1 MTIGRVAT
9 LVALETGLAPILRTP
24 AEILGDDDGTDD
36 STANAPLDAN
46 DRLTAFLDAADAEM
60 LVVLHAF
67 KCGAVLD
74 AAAAAAS
81 SSRRPTVLVFGGTD
95 VNVDAAMGDGAKC
108 RDLRRRVAAAD
119 RVVAFSRAMVDAA
132 APALG
137 RDDAAPWRAKIAVIP
152 QGVALPEEAEEG
164 SKSGEERSFVGE
176 SESLRG
182 ESESLRGESES
193 LRGESE
199 SLRGV
204 LGVSA
209 ITPVFLLPAG
219 LRPVKDVLW
228 AAAALERA
236 ADPGTQQRTP
246 RTRSGGDGDSH
257 VSQSSPEPFVGA
269 LEPLFVVA
277 VMGPS
282 LDASYAAEVRAF
294 ADESARSRLGAF
306 RLLPARDRATTLRF
320 MRESAGVLN
329 TSASEGQS
337 GALLEAAACGVAIVA
352 RDVPGN
358 RALLRLL
365 AEAMEEEEDGKAR
378 GLPAA
383 AADPSEPPKSS
394 SGEGGTYARA
404 GRVGA
409 HACGTLCDAPEALA
423 EAVKALAVSAEGFR
437 RGPDDRDGDRGDRG
451 EYSYG
456 DGDVYGDGDGVDGDS
471 VAEDDELLSRA
482 NGDGTDSNALGAR
495 VVLASVRAAAERARI
510 GARRL
515 AERERRDWGALARE
529 MLSGEGG
536 GRSATDDGRRAQG
549 SQRGVGAPSRCARA
563 RRTRPDPPGPEKHLF
578 VSVVAKPVSR
588 AFIYQ

>member
-1 MTIGRVAT
+1 MPATRRFFSSATSGETTREGDGDGGSTRDGDGSTRDGDGSKTAADSGNGVTIGRVAT

-36 STANAPLDAN
+36 TTANAPLDAN

-164 SKSGEERSFVGE
+164 SKSGEERGFV
-176 SESLRG
+176 G

-209 ITPVFLLPAG
+209 NTPVFLLPAG

-246 RTRSGGDGDSH
+246 LTRSGGDGDSR
-257 VSQSSPEPFVGA
+257 VNQQSSPPEPFVGA
-269 LEPLFVVA
+269 LEPRFVVA

-365 AEAMEEEEDGKAR
+365 AEATEEEEDGKAR

-409 HACGTLCDAPEALA
+409 HACGTLCDAPEAFA

-437 RGPDDRDGDRGDRG
+437 RGPDRDGDRGDYG

-482 NGDGTDSNALGAR
+482 NGDGTDPKALGAR

-536 GRSATDDGRRAQG
+536 GAVRD
-549 SQRGVGAPSRCARA
+549 
-563 RRTRPDPPGPEKHLF
+563 
-578 VSVVAKPVSR
+578 
-588 AFIYQ
+588 

>member
-1 MTIGRVAT
+1 VTIGRVAT

-24 AEILGDDDGTDD
+24 AEILGDDDGTDGT
-36 STANAPLDAN
+36 TANAPLDAN

-74 AAAAAAS
+74 AAAAAAAASSRDAS
-81 SSRRPTVLVFGGTD
+81 SSSSTSSSSAGPPRRRPTVLVFGGTD

-164 SKSGEERSFVGE
+164 SKSGEERGFV
-176 SESLRG
+176 
-182 ESESLRGESES
+182 
-193 LRGESE
+193 GESE

-204 LGVSA
+204 LGVSTN
-209 ITPVFLLPAG
+209 TPVFLLPAG

-246 RTRSGGDGDSH
+246 RTRSGGDSDSR

-269 LEPLFVVA
+269 LEPRFVVA

-358 RALLRLL
+358 RALLQLL
-365 AEAMEEEEDGKAR
+365 AEATEEEEDGKAR

-394 SGEGGTYARA
+394 SGEGGTYACA

-437 RGPDDRDGDRGDRG
+437 RGPDDRDGDRGDYG

-482 NGDGTDSNALGAR
+482 NGDGTDPKALGAR

-536 GRSATDDGRRAQG
+536 GAVRD
-549 SQRGVGAPSRCARA
+549 
-563 RRTRPDPPGPEKHLF
+563 
-578 VSVVAKPVSR
+578 
-588 AFIYQ
+588 

>member
-1 MTIGRVAT
+1 MPATRRFFSSATSGETTRDGDGDDGDDGSTRDGDGSKTAADSGNGVTIGRVAT

-24 AEILGDDDGTDD
+24 AEILGDDDGTDGT
-36 STANAPLDAN
+36 TANAPLDAN

-193 LRGESE
+193 LRG
-199 SLRGV
+199 V

-209 ITPVFLLPAG
+209 LTPVFLLPAG

-236 ADPGTQQRTP
+236 ADPGTQCAT
-246 RTRSGGDGDSH
+246 RTRSGDSR

-358 RALLRLL
+358 RALLQLL
-365 AEAMEEEEDGKAR
+365 AEATEEEEDGKAR

-394 SGEGGTYARA
+394 SGEGGTYACA

-456 DGDVYGDGDGVDGDS
+456 GGDVYGDGDGVDGDG

-529 MLSGEGG
+529 TLSGEGG
-536 GRSATDDGRRAQG
+536 GAVRD
-549 SQRGVGAPSRCARA
+549 
-563 RRTRPDPPGPEKHLF
+563 
-578 VSVVAKPVSR
+578 
-588 AFIYQ
+588 

>member
-1 MTIGRVAT
+1 MPATRRFFSSATSGETTRDGDGDDGSTRDGDGSTRDGDGSTRDGDGSKTAADSGNGVTIGRVAT

-24 AEILGDDDGTDD
+24 AEILGDDDGTDGT
-36 STANAPLDAN
+36 TANAPLDAN

-164 SKSGEERSFVGE
+164 SKSGEERVFV
-176 SESLRG
+176 
-182 ESESLRGESES
+182 GESES

-209 ITPVFLLPAG
+209 NTPVFLLPAG

-269 LEPLFVVA
+269 LEPRFVVA

-358 RALLRLL
+358 RALLQLL
-365 AEAMEEEEDGKAR
+365 AEATEEEEDGKAR

-394 SGEGGTYARA
+394 SGEGGTYACA

-409 HACGTLCDAPEALA
+409 HACGTLCDAPEAFA

-437 RGPDDRDGDRGDRG
+437 RGPDDRDGDRGDYG

-482 NGDGTDSNALGAR
+482 NGDGTDPKALGAR

-536 GRSATDDGRRAQG
+536 GAVRD
-549 SQRGVGAPSRCARA
+549 
-563 RRTRPDPPGPEKHLF
+563 
-578 VSVVAKPVSR
+578 
-588 AFIYQ
+588 

>member
-1 MTIGRVAT
+1 VPATGKFFSSATSGETTREGDGDGGSTRDGDGSTRDGDGSKTAADSGNGVTIGRVAT

-36 STANAPLDAN
+36 TTANAPLDAN

-164 SKSGEERSFVGE
+164 SKSGEERGFV
-176 SESLRG
+176 G

-209 ITPVFLLPAG
+209 NTPVFLLPAG

-236 ADPGTQQRTP
+236 ADPGTQCAT
-246 RTRSGGDGDSH
+246 RTRSGDSH

-365 AEAMEEEEDGKAR
+365 AEATEEEEDGKAR

-394 SGEGGTYARA
+394 SGEGGTYACA

-423 EAVKALAVSAEGFR
+423 EAVKALAVAAEGFR
-437 RGPDDRDGDRGDRG
+437 RGGPDDRDGARGDPG
-451 EYSYG
+451 EYS
-456 DGDVYGDGDGVDGDS
+456 YGDGDGVDGDS
-471 VAEDDELLSRA
+471 VAEDDELSSRA
-482 NGDGTDSNALGAR
+482 NGDGTDPKALGAR

-536 GRSATDDGRRAQG
+536 GAVRD
-549 SQRGVGAPSRCARA
+549 
-563 RRTRPDPPGPEKHLF
+563 
-578 VSVVAKPVSR
+578 
-588 AFIYQ
+588 